1 MHSKT
6 RLLFTMLCAI
16 SSLPALAACSDTAKP
31 AVEPT
36 QATAPSSAAPRK
48 VTLQLNWKPEPE
60 FGPFYAA
67 QEIGAFAKHGLE
79 VELRPGGSGAPTTE
93 LLGSKSVQFAIVS
106 ADEVIRA
113 RAIGN
118 KMVGI
123 FAVYQKDPMSLITH
137 RARGLKS
144 LAEVIKAPG
153 TLALERG
160 APFATWFEKT
170 VGYGPAKIVPSP
182 YGDLSFL
189 RNDPNYAMQGF
200 ATSEPVAARKL
211 GLEVDVFLVAD
222 AGFNAYQTVL
232 AVHEDLLTQ
241 DAPLVQSMLEAVTEG
256 WRAYQS
262 DPKATNAVM
271 GKLNPTMDAATFAAV
286 AVAQLPHVESDATRA
301 HGPGTMEL
309 ARWQTLVTQMTDTG
323 LIKKPV
329 DPAACFRDPV
339 ALLAAK

>member
-1 MHSKT
+1 VGSKT
-6 RLLFTMLCAI
+6 RIFFALLCLVAFV
-16 SSLPALAACSDTAKP
+16 ACSDDKP
-31 AVEPT
+31 ADK
-36 QATAPSSAAPRK
+36 AAAPGPRK

-67 QEIGAFAKHGLE
+67 QESGAFAARGLE

-93 LLGSKSVQFAIVS
+93 LLGSKNVQFAIVS

-113 RAIGN
+113 RAVGN
-118 KMVGI
+118 KLLGI

-144 LAEVIKAPG
+144 LAEVLKAPG

-160 APFATWFEKT
+160 APYASWFEKT
-170 VGYGPAKIVPSP
+170 VGFGPAQVVPSP

-211 GLEVDVFLVAD
+211 GLDVDVFLVAD
-222 AGFNAYQTVL
+222 AGYNAYQTVL
-232 AVHEDLLTQ
+232 AIHEDLLTQ
-241 DAPLVQSMLEAVTEG
+241 EPQLVKDMLEAVTAG

-262 DPKATNAVM
+262 DPKATNVVM

-286 AVAQLPHVESDATRA
+286 AVAQLPHVESDATRDR
-301 HGPGTMEL
+301 GPGTMEL
-309 ARWQTLVTQMTDTG
+309 ARWQKLVTQMNEAG
-323 LIKKPV
+323 LIKEPV